1 MKKLLKNIFGD
12 KLTTAAGSI
21 AGAPD
26 IIEGVQDLNQPDK
39 TAGILKILKG
49 VIIIFLGALT
59 TSKNGLDK

>member
-12 KLTTAAGSI
+12 ALTTAAGSI
-21 AGAPD
+21 AGTPD

-49 VIIIFLGALT
+49 VIIILLGALT